1 MLTPS
6 YARCAACVAN
16 EPPRAVRFPRTVP
29 AAAPAP
35 ASWRPY
41 PEASPDQRRQAMFL
55 ARQILQAA
63 YPFLAEWQWVQA
75 LEELRLP
82 LHCTVEEATLSRDGL
97 TTLVRYL
104 AAYYPTVPVA
114 GPAGAPAPAPTPMPI
129 PTPIPTPTPTDPPA
143 RELRVKQT
151 CDIRASLMEQLER
164 VCYWR
169 RKSRTW
175 FVNQALDQLLRQ
187 CPEALTPLP
196 EE

>member
-16 EPPRAVRFPRTVP
+16 EPPRAVRFPRAVP

-41 PEASPDQRRQAMFL
+41 PEASPDQRRQAMVL

-114 GPAGAPAPAPTPMPI
+114 DPAVAPAPAPA
-129 PTPIPTPTPTDPPA
+129 PTPTPTDPPA

>member
-1 MLTPS
+1 M
-6 YARCAACVAN
+6 V
-16 EPPRAVRFPRTVP
+16 
-29 AAAPAP
+29 
-35 ASWRPY
+35 
-41 PEASPDQRRQAMFL
+41 L

-104 AAYYPTVPVA
+104 AAYYPTVPA
-114 GPAGAPAPAPTPMPI
+114 TDPALAPAPIPAPIPMPMPTPM
-129 PTPIPTPTPTDPPA
+129 PTDPPA

-151 CDIRASLMEQLER
+151 CDIRASLMEQLKR
-164 VCYWR
+164 VCCWR

-187 CPEALTPLP
+187 
-196 EE
+196 

>member
-1 MLTPS
+1 MLTPP
-6 YARCAACVAN
+6 YVRCATCVAN
-16 EPPRAVRFPRTVP
+16 EPPRAVRFPRAVP

-35 ASWRPY
+35 ALWRPY
-41 PEASPDQRRQAMFL
+41 PEASPDQRRQAMAL

-104 AAYYPTVPVA
+104 AAYYPTMPVA
-114 GPAGAPAPAPTPMPI
+114 DPVVAPAPAPTP
-129 PTPIPTPTPTDPPA
+129 TPTLMPTDPPT

-151 CDIRASLMEQLER
+151 CDIRTSLMEQLKR

-169 RKSRTW
+169 RRSRTW

-187 CPEALTPLP
+187 YPEALTPLP